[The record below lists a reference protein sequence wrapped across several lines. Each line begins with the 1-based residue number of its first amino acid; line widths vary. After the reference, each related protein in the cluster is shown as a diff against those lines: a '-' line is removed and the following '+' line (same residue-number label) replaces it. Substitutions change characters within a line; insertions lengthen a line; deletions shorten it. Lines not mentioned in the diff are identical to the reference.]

1 VLRHNGRV
9 SVVLWSVIPLAVVA
23 GLYYLAYR
31 IEPHWVSK
39 DGRRFLCNV
48 EPITKLG
55 VSEGRPRETRV
66 MVLPDG
72 SLQLDRR
79 RPMRKRL
86 SEVWTLAGRSP
97 DAPPKRAVYVLNMLF
112 DDGSAGQ
119 LAVRLP
125 ADSRAVPVLDE
136 ILARRR

>member
-1 VLRHNGRV
+1 
-9 SVVLWSVIPLAVVA
+9 VIPLAIVG
-23 GLYYLAYR
+23 GLFYLSFR

-48 EPITKLG
+48 EPITKQG
-55 VSEGRPRETRV
+55 VSAGRPRETWV
-66 MVLPDG
+66 VVLPDG

-86 SEVWTLAGRSP
+86 SQTWTIAGKAP
-97 DAPPKRAVYVLNMLF
+97 DPPRRRAVYVLNTLF

-125 ADSRAVPVLDE
+125 ASSRAVPVLDE
-136 ILARRR
+136 IVQRRGRGQP